1 MVMVRPML
9 LRVIITMVIDLLFV
23 FLVMMTSNLIM
34 LDCFIFVV
42 KMSGS
47 VIMSLWRVEMLCVN
61 WIQQTT

>member
-47 VIMSLWRVEMLCVN
+47 IIMGLWRVEMLCVY

>member
-9 LRVIITMVIDLLFV
+9 LRVIITMVIDSLLV

-47 VIMSLWRVEMLCVN
+47 IIMGLWRVEMLCVY
-61 WIQQTT
+61 WIQQST

>member
-1 MVMVRPML
+1 
-9 LRVIITMVIDLLFV
+9 V